1 MKMPFRSFS
10 LALPAALLL
19 AGGLTAKPPAK
30 PTAPAKAPAS
40 AAAQAPRQSK
50 PYTIDQF
57 LANTSYGG
65 ASFSPDGHKIL
76 VGSNQ
81 TGVFNVFAMP
91 VDGGK
96 PVQLTDSKVSAI
108 QAVGYFP
115 NDERF
120 LYLSDQ
126 GGNEKTHLYVQ
137 SPDGKVR
144 DLTPGDK
151 LRADFEGWAPD
162 EKAFFLSTNERDPA
176 AMDLY
181 EMSADGYDRKL
192 LYTNDGGFS
201 LGGISPDRRWVALVK
216 SVSTSDSAIYLYD
229 RTASKLT
236 RLTPET
242 PNEEVANG
250 PDMFSR
256 DSGSLYYTTNQG
268 SEFAYLVRYEL
279 AAGKK
284 TDLVRTHWDV
294 AGAGL
299 SRDGRFLTVAIN
311 DDAHTD
317 LRIFDAATMKPVA
330 LPTLPGAD
338 VTGVTFSKDSSR
350 MAFYAE
356 SAGPRDLYVR
366 DVAGG
371 EARQL
376 THALNP
382 AIDAADLVSAQVVR
396 FKSYDGL
403 EIPGLLYQPRNA
415 SAGSTVPALVSVH
428 GGPGGQSRVGYSGFT
443 QFLVNHGYAVY
454 AINNRGS
461 SGYGKK
467 FFSLDDRKHGE
478 ADLDDCVASKKMLAA
493 TGWVNPDRIGIL
505 GGSYGGY
512 MVLAALAFRPQAFS
526 VGVDMYGVSNWL
538 RTLQSIP
545 EWWGP
550 AREALYKELGDPV
563 KDADYLRRIS
573 PLFHADKIERPLIV
587 LQGENDP
594 RVLKKESDEIVE
606 AVRKKGVPVE
616 YFIFPNEGHG
626 FARKESQEKAYQAA
640 LEFLDKYLKG
650 SGATASSR

>member
-1 MKMPFRSFS
+1 MKMTLRSFS
-10 LALPAALLL
+10 FGLAAVLLFV
-19 AGGLTAKPPAK
+19 GGLSAKPPAK
-30 PTAPAKAPAS
+30 P
-40 AAAQAPRQSK
+40 AAAPQARQPK
-50 PYTIDQF
+50 QYTIDQF
-57 LANTSYGG
+57 LANTAYGG
-65 ASFSPDGHKIL
+65 ASFSPDGRKIL

-81 TGVFNVFAMP
+81 TGTFNVFSIP
-91 VDGGK
+91 VDGGR
-96 PVQLTDSKVSAI
+96 PVQLTDSKVNAI
-108 QAVGYFP
+108 QPVGYFP

-126 GGNEKTHLYVQ
+126 GGNEKSHLYVQ
-137 SPDGKVR
+137 SPDGSVR

-151 LRADFEGWAPD
+151 LRAEFEGWAPD
-162 EKAFFLSTNERDPA
+162 EKGFFLSTNERDPA

-181 EMSADGYDRKL
+181 EMSVDGYERKL

-201 LGGISPDRRWVALVK
+201 IGAISPDRRWVALVK
-216 SVSTSDSAIYLYD
+216 SISTSDSDIYLYD
-229 RTASKLT
+229 RTAAKLT

-242 PNEEVANG
+242 PNEDVANA
-250 PDMFSR
+250 PETFSR
-256 DSGSLYYTTNQG
+256 DNCSLYYATNQG

-279 AAGKK
+279 ATGKQ

-311 DDAHTD
+311 NDARTE
-317 LRIFDAATMKPVA
+317 LRVFDAATLKPVE

-366 DVAGG
+366 EVGSG
-371 EARQL
+371 QARQL

-382 AIDAADLVSAQVVR
+382 AIDPADLVPGQVVR

-403 EIPGLLYQPRNA
+403 EIPGLLYKPLGA
-415 SAGSTVPALVSVH
+415 STGGKVPALVSVH

-467 FFSLDDRKHGE
+467 FFTLDDRKHGD
-478 ADLDDCVASKKMLAA
+478 ADLDDCVASKKMLVA

-512 MVLAALAFRPQAFS
+512 MVLAALSFRPQAFA

-545 EWWGP
+545 AWWGP
-550 AREALYKELGDPV
+550 ARDALYKELGDPV

-573 PLFHADKIERPLIV
+573 PLFHADRIERPLIV

-616 YFIFPNEGHG
+616 YLIFPNEGHG
-626 FARKESQEKAYQAA
+626 FARRESQEKAYQAT
-640 LEFLDKYLKG
+640 LNFLDKYLKG
-650 SGATASSR
+650 SGAAASSK

>member
-10 LALPAALLL
+10 LALAAALLL
-19 AGGLTAKPPAK
+19 TGGLTAQPQAK
-30 PTAPAKAPAS
+30 PEAAKAP
-40 AAAQAPRQSK
+40 AAAQAPRQAK

-65 ASFSPDGHKIL
+65 ASFSPDGRKIL

-81 TGVFNVFAMP
+81 TGVFNVFAIP

-96 PVQLTDSKVSAI
+96 PVQLTDSKVNAI

-151 LRADFEGWAPD
+151 LRAEFEGWAPD

-181 EMSADGYDRKL
+181 EMAVDGYERKL

-216 SVSTSDSAIYLYD
+216 SVSTSDSAIHLYD
-229 RTASKLT
+229 RTAAKLT

-250 PDMFSR
+250 PETFSR
-256 DSGSLYYTTNQG
+256 DSGGLYYTTNQG

-279 AAGKK
+279 ATGKR
-284 TDLVRTHWDV
+284 TEVVRTHWDV

-311 DDAHTD
+311 DDARTD
-317 LRIFDAATMKPVA
+317 LRVFDAATLKPVE

-371 EARQL
+371 AVHQL

-382 AIDAADLVSAQVVR
+382 AIDAADLVPAQVVR

-403 EIPGLLYQPRNA
+403 EIPGLLYQPRGA
-415 SAGSTVPALVSVH
+415 SAGSRVPALVSVH

-467 FFSLDDRKHGE
+467 FFTLDDRKHGE
-478 ADLDDCVASKKMLAA
+478 DDLDDCVASKKLLAA

-512 MVLAALAFRPQAFS
+512 MVLAALSFRPQAFN
-526 VGVDMYGVSNWL
+526 VGVDLYGVSNWL

-545 EWWGP
+545 DWWGP
-550 AREALYKELGDPV
+550 ARDAIYKEIGDPV

-616 YFIFPNEGHG
+616 YLIFPNEGHG
-626 FARKESQEKAYQAA
+626 FARKESQEKAYQST

-650 SGATASSR
+650 SGASASSK

>member
-1 MKMPFRSFS
+1 MKMSFRSLS

-19 AGGLTAKPPAK
+19 AGSLTAKPPAK
-30 PTAPAKAPAS
+30 PAPAKA
-40 AAAQAPRQSK
+40 QTPRQAK

-65 ASFSPDGHKIL
+65 ASFSPDGRKIL

-81 TGVFNVFAMP
+81 TGVFNVFAFP

-108 QAVGYFP
+108 QAISYFP

-120 LYLSDQ
+120 LYVSDQ

-181 EMSADGYDRKL
+181 EMSVDGYDRKL
-192 LYTNDGGFS
+192 LYTNDGGFT
-201 LGGISPDRRWVALVK
+201 LGAISPDRRWVTLVK
-216 SVSTSDSAIYLYD
+216 AISTSDSEIYLYD

-250 PDMFSR
+250 PETFSR

-279 AAGKK
+279 ATGKR

-299 SRDGRFLTVAIN
+299 SRD
-311 DDAHTD
+311 D
-317 LRIFDAATMKPVA
+317 LRVFDAATLKPVE

-338 VTGVTFSKDSSR
+338 VTDVNFSKDSSR

-371 EARQL
+371 AVRQL

-382 AIDAADLVSAQVVR
+382 AIDASDLVAAKVVR

-403 EIPGLLYQPRNA
+403 EIPGLLYQPSGA
-415 SAGSTVPALVSVH
+415 SAGSKVPALVSVH
-428 GGPGGQSRVGYSGFT
+428 GGPGGQSRVGYSGFI

-467 FFSLDDRKHGE
+467 FFTLDDRKHGD
-478 ADLDDCVASKKMLAA
+478 ADLDDCVASKKMLTA

-512 MVLAALAFRPQAFS
+512 MVLAALTFRPQAFS

-550 AREALYKELGDPV
+550 ARDALYKELGDPV
-563 KDADYLRRIS
+563 KDEDYLRRIS

-626 FARKESQEKAYQAA
+626 FARKESQEKAYQST

-650 SGATASSR
+650 SKATASSR

>member
-1 MKMPFRSFS
+1 MKMPLRSF
-10 LALPAALLL
+10 ALGLTAALLFV
-19 AGGLTAKPPAK
+19 GGLSAKPPAK
-30 PTAPAKAPAS
+30 P
-40 AAAQAPRQSK
+40 AAAPQARQPK
-50 PYTIDQF
+50 QYTIDQF
-57 LANTSYGG
+57 LANTAYGG
-65 ASFSPDGHKIL
+65 ASFSPDGRKIL

-81 TGVFNVFAMP
+81 TGTFNVFSIP
-91 VDGGK
+91 VDGGR
-96 PVQLTDSKVSAI
+96 PVQLTDSKVNAI
-108 QAVGYFP
+108 QPVGYFP

-126 GGNEKTHLYVQ
+126 GGNEKSHLYVQ
-137 SPDGKVR
+137 SPDGSVR

-151 LRADFEGWAPD
+151 LRAEFEGWAPD
-162 EKAFFLSTNERDPA
+162 EKSFFLATNERDPA

-181 EMSADGYDRKL
+181 EMSVDGYERKL

-201 LGGISPDRRWVALVK
+201 IGAISPDRRWVALVK
-216 SVSTSDSAIYLYD
+216 SISTSDSDIYLYD
-229 RTASKLT
+229 RTAAKLT

-242 PNEEVANG
+242 PNEDVANA
-250 PDMFSR
+250 PETFSR
-256 DSGSLYYTTNQG
+256 DNCSLYYATNQG

-279 AAGKK
+279 ATGKQ

-311 DDAHTD
+311 NDARTE
-317 LRIFDAATMKPVA
+317 LRVFDAATLKPVE

-366 DVAGG
+366 EVGSG
-371 EARQL
+371 QARQL

-382 AIDAADLVSAQVVR
+382 AIDPADLVPGQVVR

-403 EIPGLLYQPRNA
+403 EIPGLLYKPLGA
-415 SAGSTVPALVSVH
+415 STGGKVPALVSVH

-467 FFSLDDRKHGE
+467 FFTLDDRKHGD

-512 MVLAALAFRPQAFS
+512 MVLAALSFRPQAFA

-545 EWWGP
+545 AWWGP
-550 AREALYKELGDPV
+550 ARDALYKELGDPV

-573 PLFHADKIERPLIV
+573 PLFHADRIERPLIV

-616 YFIFPNEGHG
+616 YLIFPNEGHG
-626 FARKESQEKAYQAA
+626 FARRESQEKAYQAT
-640 LEFLDKYLKG
+640 LNFLDKYLKG
-650 SGATASSR
+650 SGAAASSR